1 MRARFVPRSPSVVLG
16 AFMLALGVFW
26 APSASATTTTLNV
39 PLRGAT
45 FSGCVPPGAALT
57 GHMKVTFRHT
67 VNINAI
73 HTGME
78 SNACGSKI
86 VTPIGEFVSNE
97 NHFNEFKVPLN
108 GSATVFTI
116 HDRFKYV
123 SPGAG
128 EDYLMDAEMHVTVNS
143 NGEVSAEFTR
153 IHIDCYVECCGGAE
167 EVVE

>member
-1 MRARFVPRSPSVVLG
+1 
-16 AFMLALGVFW
+16 
-26 APSASATTTTLNV
+26 
-39 PLRGAT
+39 
-45 FSGCVPPGAALT
+45 
-57 GHMKVTFRHT
+57 
-67 VNINAI
+67 
-73 HTGME
+73 ME